1 MLHPKLKTKQCF
13 WVALIAVSIPSL
25 IAISSIPV
33 LNLSNKEYK
42 NVVRSKSV
50 SNSQRGRRV
59 AKKSKTP
66 TQNQPLSISSS
77 SVGAAQLLKTPTQNQ
92 PVTTPSSVNAAQ
104 NSKTPTQNQLVTIP
118 SSSAITITF
127 PAALIFDVGNKK
139 SQPSGA
145 LLAHPILDSHGN
157 VIAATNSPVSLHIQP
172 VNKGAQIS
180 ADSIVIGGQV
190 IPIHASSLWIPGKK
204 VTLSSGTEQAQQTAS
219 LYKDVGGTAVGLFNS
234 GKDSGDNLNVGHL
247 IGAGIGIVSGLTSS
261 KSVRQVE
268 IAQGA
273 VYVMKLEAPITV
285 PESLAR
291 ANQNSVAQAASVP
304 NARPTTINAT
314 TKE

>member
-42 NVVRSKSV
+42 NLVRSKSV

-59 AKKSKTP
+59 AQKSKTP
-66 TQNQPLSISSS
+66 TKNQRVTIPSS
-77 SVGAAQLLKTPTQNQ
+77 SVSAAQLLKTPTQNQ
-92 PVTTPSSVNAAQ
+92 RVTIPSSVNAAQ
-104 NSKTPTQNQLVTIP
+104 LLKTLTQNQPVTIP

-127 PAALIFDVGNKK
+127 PAALTFDVGHKK
-139 SQPSGA
+139 SQPSAA

-204 VTLSSGTEQAQQTAS
+204 VTLSSGTEQAQEKAS
-219 LYKDVGGTAVGLFNS
+219 LYKDVGGTAVGLFN
-234 GKDSGDNLNVGHL
+234 GKDSNDNVNIGHL

-273 VYVMKLEAPITV
+273 VYVMKLQAPITV
-285 PESLAR
+285 PESVVRASQSSLA
-291 ANQNSVAQAASVP
+291 QPASVP

>member
-172 VNKGAQIS
+172 INKGAQIS

-204 VTLSSGTEQAQQTAS
+204 VTLSSGTEQAQEKAT
-219 LYKDVGGTAVGLFNS
+219 LYKDVGGTAVGLFN
-234 GKDSGDNLNVGHL
+234 GKDSNDNVNIGHL
-247 IGAGIGIVSGLTSS
+247 IGAGIGIVSGLSSS

-273 VYVMKLEAPITV
+273 VYVMKLQAPITV

-291 ANQNSVAQAASVP
+291 ASQSSVAQAASVP
-304 NARPTTINAT
+304 NAARPTTINAT